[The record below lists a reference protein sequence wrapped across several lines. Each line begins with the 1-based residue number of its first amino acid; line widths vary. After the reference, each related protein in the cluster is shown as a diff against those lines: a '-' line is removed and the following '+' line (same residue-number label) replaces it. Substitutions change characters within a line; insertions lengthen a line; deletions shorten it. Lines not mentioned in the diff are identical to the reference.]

1 MKKTNDSAN
10 VINISKKAYE
20 DFAGR
25 LRYIFIEQLG
35 MPTVAN
41 EALTLFDRYV
51 RGEEVAIGKADRIV
65 QIAFM
70 MIQSEIDQAIA
81 RSKAARQRAA
91 VRKMNRAQAATS
103 MPAQEMPSACK
114 ADETAEPDNVKLNS
128 ETVQPDAAKT
138 VITAQNATDQ
148 PNDAVTCDETMPA
161 DGVTVQIATEQPS
174 ELEAQDET
182 AVPVMMNRRA
192 RREYERELRREMKR
206 EQRRQARMNSMEYM
220 L

>member
-1 MKKTNDSAN
+1 MKKTNNSAN

-25 LRYIFIEQLG
+25 IRYIFIEQMN

-70 MIQSEIDQAIA
+70 MIQSEIDRAIA

-91 VRKMNRAQAATS
+91 IRKMNRAQAASS

-114 ADETAEPDNVKLNS
+114 TVETAKPDTVKSNS
-128 ETVQPDAAKT
+128 EAVEPDAAKA
-138 VITAQNATDQ
+138 VEASGLITAQNATEL
-148 PNDAVTCDETMPA
+148 PNNAMACAEIMLD
-161 DGVTVQIATEQPS
+161 DGVTAQNAIGLPS
-174 ELEAQDET
+174 EVKAQ
-182 AVPVMMNRRA
+182 
-192 RREYERELRREMKR
+192 YERIADLSGVRKFC
-206 EQRRQARMNSMEYM
+206 
-220 L
+220 

>member
-10 VINISKKAYE
+10 VINISKKAYD

-25 LRYIFIEQLG
+25 LRYIFIEQLN

-70 MIQSEIDQAIA
+70 MIQSEIDRAIA

-91 VRKMNRAQAATS
+91 VRKMNRAQAASS
-103 MPAQEMPSACK
+103 MPAQEIPSACK
-114 ADETAEPDNVKLNS
+114 IDETAEPDSVKSNS
-128 ETVQPDAAKT
+128 EAVQPDAVKT
-138 VITAQNATDQ
+138 VITAQNA
-148 PNDAVTCDETMPA
+148 A
-161 DGVTVQIATEQPS
+161 EQPS
-174 ELEAQDET
+174 EIEAQNET

-206 EQRRQARMNSMEYM
+206 EQRRQARINSMEYT

>member
-10 VINISKKAYE
+10 VINISKKAYD

-25 LRYIFIEQLG
+25 LRYIFIEQLN

-41 EALTLFDRYV
+41 EALVLFDRYV
-51 RGEEVAIGKADRIV
+51 RGEEVAISKADRIV

-70 MIQSEIDQAIA
+70 MIQPEIDRAIA

-91 VRKMNRAQAATS
+91 IRKMNRAQAASTVS
-103 MPAQEMPSACK
+103 AQEIQPAYK
-114 ADETAEPDNVKLNS
+114 ADETTEPDNVKPNS

-138 VITAQNATDQ
+138 FITNAVERSD
-148 PNDAVTCDETMPA
+148 DAVVCDGTMPD
-161 DGVTVQIATEQPS
+161 DGVKQPS
-174 ELEAQDET
+174 ELEAQDGT